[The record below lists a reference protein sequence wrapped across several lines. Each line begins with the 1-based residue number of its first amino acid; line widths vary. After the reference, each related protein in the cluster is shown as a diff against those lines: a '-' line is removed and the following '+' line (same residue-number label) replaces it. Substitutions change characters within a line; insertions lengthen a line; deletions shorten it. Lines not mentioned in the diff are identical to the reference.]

1 MDSAVVS
8 INANTSTTCQG
19 DVFLGL
25 ASAVAFAAAGTLLGY
40 SLLSKKRRVPVSG
53 QLLLGVLAGCAGM
66 VTWKKRQQE
75 IDAARHLMD
84 HVHEVRDTRWLK
96 KHPVAYG

>member
-1 MDSAVVS
+1 MVS
-8 INANTSTTCQG
+8 TNADPSDAGQR

-25 ASAVAFAAAGTLLGY
+25 ASAVAFAAAGSLLGY
-40 SLLSKKRRVPVSG
+40 SLLSRKRRVPVSG

-75 IDAARHLMD
+75 MDAARHLMD

>member
-1 MDSAVVS
+1 MDSTVVS
-8 INANTSTTCQG
+8 INANTSATRQG

-25 ASAVAFAAAGTLLGY
+25 ASAVAFAAAGSLLGY

-53 QLLLGVLAGCAGM
+53 QLLLGVVAGCAGM

-75 IDAARHLMD
+75 IDAARHLME